1 MIRKAATL
9 TRKCLRADQTFAE
22 ACQLLLQESLEA
34 LPVFEG
40 DRLIGIFGKEEI
52 FRLGAG
58 ELSWQLPIKKAL
70 NNSYLLLPFDF
81 PLEEA
86 WELKADYCVI
96 RDDRGQYCG
105 IVSRQQIERKLVDD
119 YYRKSRQLEGILDYT
134 HNGVIAINKDGH
146 VIYYNKAA
154 EDIIWRKKEDVIGKH
169 LSQVIIPLGLLDVLK
184 TGEPQL
190 CHKFTV
196 EYSQGTRIYL
206 THRTP
211 IFENDELVGAVG
223 VFQDISEVESISQE
237 LHTVKRLYEELEA
250 LVECSFDGILICNAS
265 GMIIRANSASE
276 RFFSKEQDGLQGK
289 LLTEVFPEEDAAKT
303 FMERVISGA
312 TAKNCVVN
320 MGQRQLLL
328 TANPVP
334 TEKGIVNKI
343 IINARDLTELNS
355 LRLQLKNTQHLT
367 ERYHSEIN
375 ELRSR
380 LLEQEGILVQSNKMR
395 SIVSLALRVAQ
406 VDSTVL
412 VTGES
417 GVGKEI
423 ITKIIHKNSKRKDG
437 PFIKINCGA
446 IPESLLESEL
456 FGYEPGAFT
465 GASKEGKIGMFE
477 LAHQG
482 TLFLDEIG
490 ELPLSLQVKILR
502 AIQEREINRVGGNK
516 PRQIDVRIIAATNRN
531 LVEMVEKGD
540 FREDLYFRLN
550 VIPIHVPP
558 LRERQEEIIPL
569 ARQFMAKFCNAYN
582 LQKVLAPEVMEALL
596 EYQWP
601 GNIRELENV
610 IERLVV
616 TTPGDTI
623 SFHDLPRSFFGEQI
637 LSKASVTVKG
647 LIPLKEAV
655 LAVEKILLE
664 KAMERYGSTY
674 KAAEVLQVDQ
684 STVVRKLHKIRGVVS
699 NQIT

>member
-1 MIRKAATL
+1 MAISDAAIL
-9 TRKCLRADQTFAE
+9 TQKRLRADQTFVE
-22 ACQLLLQESLEA
+22 ACQLLHQDKLDA

-40 DRLIGIFGKEEI
+40 DSVIGVFGKEEI
-52 FRLGAG
+52 FRGCA
-58 ELSWQLPIKKAL
+58 EALSWQMPIRGMV
-70 NNSYLLLPFDF
+70 NTSFLLLPHDF
-81 PLEEA
+81 PLEKA
-86 WELKADYCVI
+86 WELDVDYVVIHDGKGGSSGIICRQHVEQLLAERYYSKA
-96 RDDRGQYCG
+96 
-105 IVSRQQIERKLVDD
+105 
-119 YYRKSRQLEGILDYT
+119 RQLEGILDYT
-134 HNGVIAINKDGH
+134 HNGVIAIDRNGH

-154 EDIIWRKKEDVIGKH
+154 EEIIWRKKEDVLGKH
-169 LSQVIIPLGLLDVLK
+169 LSQVIIPLGLLDILK
-184 TGEPQL
+184 TGKPQL
-190 CHKFTV
+190 CHKFSI
-196 EYSQGTRIYL
+196 EYSRGTRIYL

-211 IFENDELVGAVG
+211 IFEKGELVGAVG
-223 VFQDISEVESISQE
+223 VFQDISEIEFISQE
-237 LHTVKRLYEELEA
+237 LHTVKRLYAELEA
-250 LVECSFDGILICNAS
+250 LVECSFDGILICDAS
-265 GMIIRANSASE
+265 GRIIRGNSAIE
-276 RFFSKEQDGLQGK
+276 RFFRKEQGELEGK
-289 LLTEVFPEEDAAKT
+289 LLTEVLPDETAAT
-303 FMERVISGA
+303 AIIERVINGA
-312 TAKNCVVN
+312 TAKNCIVN
-320 MGQRQLLL
+320 IGKRQLLL

-334 TEKGIVNKI
+334 SNQGIVNKI

-355 LRLQLKNTQHLT
+355 LRLQLKNTKNLT

-380 LLEQEGILVQSNKMR
+380 LLEQEGILVQSSKMQN
-395 SIVSLALRVAQ
+395 IVSLALRVAQ

-456 FGYEPGAFT
+456 FGYEAGAFT
-465 GASKEGKIGMFE
+465 GASKDGKMGMFE

-490 ELPLSLQVKILR
+490 ELPLTLQVKLLR
-502 AIQEREINRVGGNK
+502 AIQDREIHRVGGSM
-516 PRQIDVRIIAATNRN
+516 PRQVDVRIIAATNRN
-531 LVEMVEKGD
+531 LVEMVEKGE
-540 FREDLYFRLN
+540 FREDLFFRLN
-550 VIPIHVPP
+550 VVPIHVPP

-569 ARQFMAKFCNAYN
+569 AKKFLAKFCNAYS
-582 LQKVLAPEVMEALL
+582 LKKELSPEVMEALL

-616 TTPGDTI
+616 TTPGEIITF
-623 SFHDLPRSFFGEQI
+623 SDLPRFFFGEQS
-637 LSKASVTVKG
+637 LSKATVSVRG

-655 LAVEKILLE
+655 LAVEKLLLE

-684 STVVRKLHKIRGVVS
+684 STIVRKLHKIRGRVS
-699 NQIT
+699 H